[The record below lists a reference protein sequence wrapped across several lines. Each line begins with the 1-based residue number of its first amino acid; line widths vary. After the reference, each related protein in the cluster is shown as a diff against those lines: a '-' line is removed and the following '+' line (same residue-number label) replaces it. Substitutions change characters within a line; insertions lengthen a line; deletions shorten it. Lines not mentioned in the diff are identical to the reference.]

1 MRATGGQREE
11 MDMNDIAATEAI
23 CFKETFK
30 IMKIAEYL
38 KIVKKIVAR
47 RPVSSWKFAAIPGDA
62 VRGIISTPPAPPNK
76 KYCLKHTC

>member
-47 RPVSSWKFAAIPGDA
+47 RPVSS
-62 VRGIISTPPAPPNK
+62 
-76 KYCLKHTC
+76 